1 MQELSD
7 KTNGAAALKKP
18 ASFSISQRWE
28 SKLYEG
34 LVFYLRTWTE
44 RRASRFQLSIAD
56 YLREQREILTSS
68 GPLQEIADVMRNHF
82 NAQIEEHGEDDAN
95 WADFDGQRLT
105 GVQTA
110 DLSLLQL
117 KLTALQDDKI
127 SPQWLRFGI
136 HRFEGFI
143 LDGKECQDVELLLEH
158 APDDLLDEVSGQ
170 IRSMARL
177 DEVEA
182 KNSESPSTS
191 PTSVDGETRDTT
203 AASAGP
209 EVSTSNGTVDATSQ
223 KP

>member
-1 MQELSD
+1 MLEQSD

-28 SKLYEG
+28 SELYEG
-34 LVFYLRTWTE
+34 LVFYLRHWTE
-44 RRASRFQLSIAD
+44 RRAQRFQLSIAN
-56 YLREQREILTSS
+56 YLREQQEILTTA
-68 GPLQEIADVMRNHF
+68 GPDQEIANVMRKHF
-82 NAQIEEHGEDDAN
+82 DAQIKIHGEDDKN
-95 WADFDGQRLT
+95 WADFDGERLT
-105 GVQTA
+105 AVQTA

-117 KLTALQDDKI
+117 KLAALQDDKI

-143 LDGKECQDVELLLEH
+143 LDGKECQDVDLLLEH
-158 APDDLLDEVSGQ
+158 APDDLLDEVSAQ

-177 DEVEA
+177 DDGEA

-191 PTSVDGETRDTT
+191 QTLVDGETRDTT

-209 EVSTSNGTVDATSQ
+209 EVSTSNGTVGATSP